1 MLHMSDVEGYIAS
14 CALKN
19 IFCSCVNLC
28 ASLFDFDTQAARS
41 SQLQPT
47 TVRGFVITATQAAKA
62 YLHCI
67 SRRPILLLAF
77 YPHRYQGDIYKAV
90 VHQNVDH
97 PPHHL
102 RSAAHHLHV
111 REQGSE
117 RRRAHASRLGL
128 LGEFSR
134 HKYNAETKY

>member
-47 TVRGFVITATQAAKA
+47 TVRGFVITATRVAKA
-62 YLHCI
+62 YIYIAYILYG
-67 SRRPILLLAF
+67 PILLLAF
-77 YPHRYQGDIYKAV
+77 
-90 VHQNVDH
+90 
-97 PPHHL
+97 HL
-102 RSAAHHLHV
+102 LA
-111 REQGSE
+111 
-117 RRRAHASRLGL
+117 
-128 LGEFSR
+128 
-134 HKYNAETKY
+134 